1 MFDEK
6 YHIALSEDEQ
16 SILIN
21 VMNDYRND
29 MLADGK
35 DTAHVDEVLL
45 KVAKARKGRFKEKEC
60 DSHDDR

>member
-35 DTAHVDEVLL
+35 DTADVDEVLL

-60 DSHDDR
+60 ESHDDR